1 MRYFSILCFLAL
13 FAIGCTKDRVFETE
27 NPGGNNPTPIDSNNV
42 VGSLMVNEVV
52 SFGSLLDSELGAGA
66 DWFEIYNP
74 KTTACT
80 LEAGKWFVTDDFSN
94 PEQFEL
100 PPITINAL
108 SRLVVFC
115 DDSNRVLT
123 YIHTNFKLSSAGDK
137 LGIIYKSG
145 SSNVFVDSVSFGA
158 QGANEASA
166 RIPDGSPN
174 WVFPILIPTPGEPN
188 Q

>member
-1 MRYFSILCFLAL
+1 MRYFSILCLL
-13 FAIGCTKDRVFETE
+13 TVLLLGCTKDRIFETDV
-27 NPGGNNPTPIDSNNV
+27 PGGNNQPPIDSSNV

-52 SFGSLLDSELGAGA
+52 SSGATLVSELGPGG

-80 LEAGKWFVTDDFSN
+80 LEAGKWFVSDDFGN

-100 PPITINAL
+100 PAITINAL

-115 DDSNRVLT
+115 DDSNKVLT
-123 YIHTNFKLSSAGDK
+123 QIHTNFKLSSTGDK
-137 LGIIYKSG
+137 LGIFYKAENSD
-145 SSNVFVDSVSFGA
+145 VFVDSVSFGA
-158 QGANEASA
+158 QGSNEASA

-174 WVFPILIPTPGEPN
+174 WVFPVVPTPGGPN

>member
-1 MRYFSILCFLAL
+1 MMRYFSILCFLAL

-145 SSNVFVDSVSFGA
+145 SSNVFVDSVSFGVIDPGKA
-158 QGANEASA
+158 LA

-174 WVFPILIPTPGEPN
+174 WVFPVTPTPGQPN